1 MPKVTFKAQAHSEN
15 PTKTVV
21 RTNGFTVI
29 VDEPKNQGGT
39 NEGPTP
45 VDYVLAA
52 LAGCLNVVGHVVAKE
67 LDMNLNGVK
76 IDLEGDLNPAKLMGM
91 SDAERAGY
99 QSIRV
104 TLRPDTDAD
113 AATKEKWR
121 LAVESRCPVSDNLSH
136 ETPVSVQLG

>member
-52 LAGCLNVVGHVVAKE
+52 LAGCLNVVSHVVAKE

-76 IDLEGDLNPAKLMGM
+76 IDLEGDLNPAKFMGM

-104 TLRPDTDAD
+104 TMRPDTDAD

>member
-76 IDLEGDLNPAKLMGM
+76 IDLEGDLNPAKFMGM

>member
-52 LAGCLNVVGHVVAKE
+52 LAGCLNVVSHVVAKE

-76 IDLEGDLNPAKLMGM
+76 IDLEGDLNPAKFMGM

>member
-52 LAGCLNVVGHVVAKE
+52 LAGCLNVVSHVVAKE

-76 IDLEGDLNPAKLMGM
+76 IDLEGDLNPAKFMGM

-104 TLRPDTDAD
+104 TMRPDTDAD
-113 AATKEKWR
+113 AATNEKWR

>member
-67 LDMNLNGVK
+67 LGMNLNGVK
-76 IDLEGDLNPAKLMGM
+76 IDLEGDLNPAKFMGM

>member
-1 MPKVTFKAQAHSEN
+1 
-15 PTKTVV
+15 
-21 RTNGFTVI
+21 
-29 VDEPKNQGGT
+29 
-39 NEGPTP
+39 
-45 VDYVLAA
+45 
-52 LAGCLNVVGHVVAKE
+52 
-67 LDMNLNGVK
+67 MNLNGVK
-76 IDLEGDLNPAKLMGM
+76 IDLEGDLNPAKFMGM

>member
-21 RTNGFTVI
+21 RSNGFTVI

-52 LAGCLNVVGHVVAKE
+52 LAGCLNVVSHVVAKE

-76 IDLEGDLNPAKLMGM
+76 IDLEGDLNPAKFMGM